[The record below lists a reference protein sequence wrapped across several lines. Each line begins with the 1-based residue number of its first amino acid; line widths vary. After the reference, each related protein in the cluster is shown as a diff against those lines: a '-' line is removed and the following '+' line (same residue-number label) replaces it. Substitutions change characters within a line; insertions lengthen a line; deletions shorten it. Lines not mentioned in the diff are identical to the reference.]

1 MKGSLRALQRRVEGL
16 EARRDPERER
26 LARID
31 GILGEIDRAL
41 EADAARERHML
52 DHGDLAIVRNGIA
65 SWKNLRH

>member
-1 MKGSLRALQRRVEGL
+1 MKSALRQLQSRIARI

-26 LARID
+26 LAWID